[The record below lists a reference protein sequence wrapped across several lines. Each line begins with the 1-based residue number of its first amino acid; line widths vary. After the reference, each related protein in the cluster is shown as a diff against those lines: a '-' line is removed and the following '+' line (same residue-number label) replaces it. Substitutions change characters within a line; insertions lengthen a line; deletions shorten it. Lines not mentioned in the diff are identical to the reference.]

1 MGIIK
6 YLLKGLMLLL
16 KLIYFMKD
24 YKKESILG
32 PIFKLIEAILEL
44 FIPIVMAKIID
55 IGVLNK
61 DVNYVY
67 KMGGLLILLGAVGL
81 GFALVCQY
89 YSSIASQGAGTSI
102 RSKLYKHINK
112 LSHSEI
118 DKIGTPTLITRLIND
133 INQIQTGIAM
143 LIRLG
148 TRSPFII
155 IGSTIMAITIDLK
168 LSIIFLL
175 TTPLIALVIY
185 LVMSK
190 SLPLYKVI
198 QGKLDNLSLITRE
211 NLEGARVIKAFS
223 KETNEKER
231 FKDAT
236 IELTDTSINVGKI
249 SALLNPITYMIMNL
263 AIIALLWFGGIRVNI
278 GSLTQGEVIAF
289 INYITQILLSLIVF
303 SQLIVILTKGATSA
317 NRVLEILSIKP
328 SITDNHINSYIKDK
342 KTNSLIEFKNVS
354 FSYNDSN
361 EYSLKD
367 INLTINKNET
377 IGIIGGTGSG
387 KSTLVN
393 LIPRFYDVTSG
404 EIFVNGLNTKDYKL
418 KDLRKLIGIVPQK
431 AVLFKGSIL
440 ENLKWGKED
449 ADINDVKEALEIS
462 QAKSFVDSLP
472 EKYNATIL
480 QGGKNFSGGQKQRLT
495 IARALISKPEILI
508 LDDSSSA
515 LDFATDAALRKSLK
529 EKTKDMTV
537 LIVSQ
542 RVSSIRNADKIV
554 VLDNGEIKGIGTHDY
569 LLKNCQVYSEIY
581 SSQLN
586 N

>member
-1 MGIIK
+1 M
-6 YLLKGLMLLL
+6 L

-44 FIPIVMAKIID
+44 LIPIVMAKVID
-55 IGVLNK
+55 IGVANK

-67 KMGGLLILLGAVGL
+67 KMGGILILLGAIGL
-81 GFALVCQY
+81 AFALICQY
-89 YSSIASQGAGTSI
+89 YASIASQGAGTSI
-102 RSKLYKHINK
+102 RSQLYKHINK
-112 LSHSEI
+112 LSYTEI
-118 DKIGTPTLITRLIND
+118 DEIGTPTLITRLVND

-155 IGSTIMAITIDLK
+155 IGSTIMALSIDLK
-168 LSIIFLL
+168 LSIIFLI

-211 NLEGARVIKAFS
+211 NLEGVRVIKAFS
-223 KETNEKER
+223 KEDSEKER
-231 FKDAT
+231 FKEAT
-236 IELTDTSINVGKI
+236 IELANTSINVGKI

-263 AIIALLWFGGIRVNI
+263 AIIAILWYGGIRVNI

-289 INYITQILLSLIVF
+289 TNYITQILLSLIVF
-303 SQLIVILTKGATSA
+303 SQLIVTLSKGATSA
-317 NRVLEILSIKP
+317 NRVLEIL
-328 SITDNHINSYIKDK
+328 NINSAI
-342 KTNSLIEFKNVS
+342 TNSKSSETTEKTVKKYDNNPLIEFKNVS
-354 FSYNDSN
+354 FSYKSSN

-377 IGIIGGTGSG
+377 IGIIGGTASG
-387 KSTLVN
+387 KSTLIN
-393 LIPRFYDVTSG
+393 LIPRFYDT
-404 EIFVNGLNTKDYKL
+404 TKGQVLIKGIDNKNYNL

-440 ENLKWGKED
+440 DNLKWGKED
-449 ADINDVKEALEIS
+449 ATLDEVKEALEIS
-462 QAKSFVDSLP
+462 QAYSFIDSLP
-472 EKYNATIL
+472 EKYNSLVL

-515 LDFATDAALRKSLK
+515 LDFATDAALRKAIK
-529 EKTKDMTV
+529 EKTKETTV

-542 RVSSIRNADKIV
+542 RASSIKNADKII
-554 VLDNGEIKGIGTHDY
+554 VLDNGEIAGIGTHDY
-569 LLKNCQVYSEIY
+569 LLENCEVYSEIY

>member
-1 MGIIK
+1 M
-6 YLLKGLMLLL
+6 L

-24 YKKESILG
+24 YKKEAILG

-55 IGVLNK
+55 IGVANK

-67 KMGGLLILLGAVGL
+67 KMGIILIILGAVGL
-81 GFALVCQY
+81 AFALTCQY
-89 YSSIASQGAGTSI
+89 YASIASQGAGTSI

-112 LSHSEI
+112 LSYTEI
-118 DKIGTPTLITRLIND
+118 DEIGTPTLITRLVND

-155 IGSTIMAITIDLK
+155 IGSTIMAISIDLK
-168 LSIIFLL
+168 LSIIFLI
-175 TTPLIALVIY
+175 TTPLIGLVIY

-198 QGKLDNLSLITRE
+198 QRKLDTLSLITRE

-223 KETNEKER
+223 KEENEKER
-231 FKDAT
+231 FKEAT
-236 IELTDTSINVGKI
+236 IELSNTSINVGKI

-263 AIIALLWFGGIRVNI
+263 AIIAILWYGGIRVNI

-289 INYITQILLSLIVF
+289 TNYIMQILLSLIVF
-303 SQLIVILTKGATSA
+303 SQLIVTLTKGATSA
-317 NRVLEILSIKP
+317 NRVLEILNINP
-328 SITDNHINSYIKDK
+328 SITDNESITNIKND
-342 KTNSLIEFKNVS
+342 NNNPLIEFKNVS
-354 FSYNDSN
+354 FSYKDSN

-387 KSTLVN
+387 KSTLIN
-393 LIPRFYDVTSG
+393 LIPRFYDASKGQVLVKG
-404 EIFVNGLNTKDYKL
+404 IDTKNYNL
-418 KDLRKLIGIVPQK
+418 KDLRSLIGIVPQR

-440 ENLKWGKED
+440 DNLKWGKED
-449 ADINDVKEALEIS
+449 ATLDEVKEALEIS
-462 QAKSFVDSLP
+462 QSYSFVESLQ
-472 EKYNATIL
+472 EKYNAPVL

-542 RVSSIRNADKIV
+542 RASSIKNADKIV
-554 VLDNGEIKGIGTHDY
+554 VLDNGEIAGIGTHDY
-569 LLKNCQVYSEIY
+569 LLENCEVYSEIY

>member
-1 MGIIK
+1 M
-6 YLLKGLMLLL
+6 L

-89 YSSIASQGAGTSI
+89 YASIASQGVGTSI

-472 EKYNATIL
+472 EKYNATVL

>member
-1 MGIIK
+1 M
-6 YLLKGLMLLL
+6 L

-24 YKKESILG
+24 YKKEAILG

-55 IGVLNK
+55 IGVKNK
-61 DVNYVY
+61 DINYVF
-67 KMGGLLILLGAVGL
+67 KMGGILILLGAVGL
-81 GFALVCQY
+81 GFALICQY
-89 YSSIASQGAGTSI
+89 YASIASQGAGTSI
-102 RSKLYKHINK
+102 RSKLYRHINN
-112 LSHSEI
+112 LSYSEI
-118 DKIGTPTLITRLIND
+118 DEIGTPTLITRLIND
-133 INQIQTGIAM
+133 ITQIQTGIAM

-155 IGSTIMAITIDLK
+155 IGSTIMAISINLK
-168 LSIIFLL
+168 LSLIFLI

-223 KETNEKER
+223 KEDSEKER
-231 FKDAT
+231 FKAAT
-236 IELTDTSINVGKI
+236 IGLSDTSINVGKI
-249 SALLNPITYMIMNL
+249 SALLNPITYIIMNIAVI
-263 AIIALLWFGGIRVNI
+263 AILWYGGIKVNI

-303 SQLIVILTKGATSA
+303 SQLIVTLTKGATSA
-317 NRVLEILSIKP
+317 NRVLEILNINP
-328 SITDNHINSYIKDK
+328 SITDNKTNYKDSSKKDK
-342 KTNSLIEFKNVS
+342 PLIEFRNVS
-354 FSYNDSN
+354 FSYKDSN

-367 INLTINKNET
+367 INLIINKNET

-387 KSTLVN
+387 KSTLIN
-393 LIPRFYDVTSG
+393 LIPRFYDAT
-404 EIFVNGLNTKDYKL
+404 NGQVLVKGIDTKNYTL
-418 KDLRKLIGIVPQK
+418 KELRNLIGIVPQR
-431 AVLFKGSIL
+431 AVLFKGNIL
-440 ENLKWGKED
+440 DNLKWGKENATID
-449 ADINDVKEALEIS
+449 EINEALEIS
-462 QAKSFVDSLP
+462 QAKSFVESLP
-472 EKYNATIL
+472 QNINSEVM

-515 LDFATDAALRKSLK
+515 LDFATDAALRGALK
-529 EKTKDMTV
+529 EKTSETTV

-542 RVSSIRNADKIV
+542 RASSIKNADKII
-554 VLDNGEIKGIGTHDY
+554 VLDNGEIAGTGTHDY
-569 LLKNCQVYSEIY
+569 LLENCEVYNEIC

>member
-1 MGIIK
+1 M
-6 YLLKGLMLLL
+6 L

-24 YKKESILG
+24 YKKEAILG

-44 FIPIVMAKIID
+44 LIPIVMAKIID
-55 IGVLNK
+55 IGVANK

-67 KMGGLLILLGAVGL
+67 KMGGILILLGAIGL
-81 GFALVCQY
+81 AFALICQY
-89 YSSIASQGAGTSI
+89 YASIASQGAGTSI
-102 RSKLYKHINK
+102 RSQLYKHINK
-112 LSHSEI
+112 LSYTEI
-118 DKIGTPTLITRLIND
+118 DEIGTPTLITRLVND

-155 IGSTIMAITIDLK
+155 IGSTIMALSIDLK
-168 LSIIFLL
+168 LSIIFLI

-211 NLEGARVIKAFS
+211 NLEGVRVIKAFS
-223 KETNEKER
+223 KEDSEKER
-231 FKDAT
+231 FKEAT
-236 IELTDTSINVGKI
+236 IELANTSINVGKI

-263 AIIALLWFGGIRVNI
+263 AIIAILWYGGIRVNI

-289 INYITQILLSLIVF
+289 TNYITQILLSLIVF
-303 SQLIVILTKGATSA
+303 SQLIVTLSKGATSA
-317 NRVLEILSIKP
+317 NRVLEIL
-328 SITDNHINSYIKDK
+328 NINSAI
-342 KTNSLIEFKNVS
+342 TNSKSSETTEKTVKKYDNNPLIEFKNVS
-354 FSYNDSN
+354 FSYKSSN

-387 KSTLVN
+387 KSTLIN
-393 LIPRFYDVTSG
+393 LIPRFYDT
-404 EIFVNGLNTKDYKL
+404 TKGQVLIKGIDNKNYNL

-440 ENLKWGKED
+440 DNLKWGKED
-449 ADINDVKEALEIS
+449 ATLDEVKEALEIS
-462 QAKSFVDSLP
+462 QAYSFVDSLP
-472 EKYNATIL
+472 KKYNSLVL

-515 LDFATDAALRKSLK
+515 LDFATDAALRKAIK
-529 EKTKDMTV
+529 EKTQETTV

-542 RVSSIRNADKIV
+542 RASSIKNADKII
-554 VLDNGEIKGIGTHDY
+554 VLDNGEIAGIGTHDY
-569 LLKNCQVYSEIY
+569 LLENCEVYSEIY

>member
-1 MGIIK
+1 M
-6 YLLKGLMLLL
+6 L

-55 IGVLNK
+55 IGVYNK
-61 DVNYVY
+61 DINYVF
-67 KMGGLLILLGAVGL
+67 KMGGVLILLGAIGL
-81 GFALVCQY
+81 IFALVCQY
-89 YSSIASQGAGTSI
+89 YASIASQGAGTSI
-102 RSKLYKHINK
+102 RSKLYKHINR
-112 LSHSEI
+112 LSYSEI
-118 DKIGTPTLITRLIND
+118 DKIGTPTLITRLVND

-155 IGSTIMAITIDLK
+155 IGSIIMALLIDLK
-168 LSIIFLL
+168 LSIIFLIA
-175 TTPLIALVIY
+175 TPLIALVIY

-198 QGKLDNLSLITRE
+198 QEKLDNLSLITRE

-223 KETNEKER
+223 KEESEKSR
-231 FKDAT
+231 FEKSAADLAN
-236 IELTDTSINVGKI
+236 TSINVGKI
-249 SALLNPITYMIMNL
+249 SAILNPITYMIMNL
-263 AIIALLWFGGIRVNI
+263 AIIAILWFGGINVNI

-317 NRVLEILSIKP
+317 NRVLEILNINTSIM
-328 SITDNHINSYIKDK
+328 DNKETL
-342 KTNSLIEFKNVS
+342 TNKVKNNDSLIEFKNVS
-354 FSYNDSN
+354 FSYEESN

-367 INLTINKNET
+367 INFKINKNET

-387 KSTLVN
+387 KSTLIN
-393 LIPRFYDVTSG
+393 LIPRFYDVSKG
-404 EIFVNGLNTKDYKL
+404 EILVKGINVKDYKL
-418 KDLRKLIGIVPQK
+418 NSLRKLIGIVPQK

-440 ENLKWGKED
+440 DNLKWGNED
-449 ADINDVKEALEIS
+449 ATINEIEDALNIS
-462 QAKSFVDSLP
+462 QSSSFINSLP
-472 EKYNATIL
+472 DKYNSKVM

-495 IARALISKPEILI
+495 IARALVRNPEILI

-515 LDFATDAALRKSLK
+515 LDFATDAELRKSLN
-529 EKTKDMTV
+529 ENTKDMTV

-542 RVSSIRNADKIV
+542 RASSIMNSDKII
-554 VLDNGEIKGIGTHDY
+554 VLDNGEIAGIGTHDY
-569 LLKNCQVYSEIY
+569 LLENCEVYSEIY

>member
-1 MGIIK
+1 M
-6 YLLKGLMLLL
+6 L

-24 YKKESILG
+24 YKKEAILG
-32 PIFKLIEAILEL
+32 PVFKLIEAILEL

-55 IGVLNK
+55 IGVANK
-61 DVNYVY
+61 DIAYVF

-81 GFALVCQY
+81 AFALICQY
-89 YSSIASQGAGTSI
+89 YASIASQGAGTSI
-102 RSKLYKHINK
+102 RSQLYKHINN

-155 IGSTIMAITIDLK
+155 IGSTIMAISIDFR
-168 LSIIFLL
+168 LSIIFLI

-198 QGKLDNLSLITRE
+198 QGKLDNISLITRE

-223 KETNEKER
+223 KEENEKLR
-231 FKDAT
+231 FKDGT
-236 IELTDTSINVGKI
+236 IELADTNIKVGKI
-249 SALLNPITYMIMNL
+249 SALLNPITYIIMNL
-263 AIIALLWFGGIRVNI
+263 SIIAILWFGGIRVNI

-317 NRVLEILSIKP
+317 NRVLEILNIKSSIEDNKNSINYKANP
-328 SITDNHINSYIKDK
+328 SSP
-342 KTNSLIEFKNVS
+342 LIEFKNVS
-354 FSYNDSN
+354 FSYEDSN

-367 INLTINKNET
+367 INLSIYKNET
-377 IGIIGGTGSG
+377 IGIIGGTGAG

-393 LIPRFYDVTSG
+393 LIPRFYDASKG
-404 EIFVNGLNTKDYKL
+404 EVLIKGISTKNYNL

-440 ENLKWGKED
+440 DNLKWGNENATIED
-449 ADINDVKEALEIS
+449 LEEALEIS
-462 QAKSFVDSLP
+462 KSDVFVNSLK
-472 EKYNATIL
+472 EKYNSEVM

-495 IARALISKPEILI
+495 IARALVTKPEILI

-515 LDFATDAALRKSLK
+515 LDFATDAALRQALK
-529 EKTKDMTV
+529 DKTKNMTV
-537 LIVSQ
+537 LMVSQ
-542 RVSSIRNADKIV
+542 RASSIKNADKII
-554 VLDNGEIKGIGTHDY
+554 VLDNGEIAGIGTHDY
-569 LLKNCQVYSEIY
+569 LLNNCEVYNEIY
-581 SSQLN
+581 SSQIN

>member
-1 MGIIK
+1 M
-6 YLLKGLMLLL
+6 L

-24 YKKESILG
+24 YKKEAILG

-55 IGVLNK
+55 IGVANK

-89 YSSIASQGAGTSI
+89 YASIASQGAGTSI

-223 KETNEKER
+223 KENNEKER
-231 FKDAT
+231 FKAAT
-236 IELTDTSINVGKI
+236 MELTNTSINVGKI

-263 AIIALLWFGGIRVNI
+263 AIIAILWFGGIRVNI

-317 NRVLEILSIKP
+317 NRVLEVLNIEP
-328 SITDNHINSYIKDK
+328 SITDSDVKNIIKDNK
-342 KTNSLIEFKNVS
+342 SNSLIEFKNVS
-354 FSYNDSN
+354 FSYKDSN

-367 INLTINKNET
+367 INLIINKNET
-377 IGIIGGTGSG
+377 IGIIGGTGAG

-393 LIPRFYDVTSG
+393 LIPRFYDTTNG
-404 EIFVNGLNTKDYKL
+404 EIFVNGINTKDYKL

-440 ENLKWGKED
+440 DNLKWGKED
-449 ADINDVKEALEIS
+449 ANINDVNEALEIS

-472 EKYNATIL
+472 EKYNATVL

-554 VLDNGEIKGIGTHDY
+554 VLDNGEIAGIGTHDY
-569 LLKNCQVYSEIY
+569 LLKNCEVYNEIY

>member
-1 MGIIK
+1 M
-6 YLLKGLMLLL
+6 L

-24 YKKESILG
+24 YKKEAILG

-44 FIPIVMAKIID
+44 LIPIVMAKIID
-55 IGVLNK
+55 IGVANK
-61 DVNYVY
+61 DIPYVY
-67 KMGGLLILLGAVGL
+67 KMGGILILLGAIGL
-81 GFALVCQY
+81 AFALICQY
-89 YSSIASQGAGTSI
+89 YASIASQGAGTSI
-102 RSKLYKHINK
+102 RSQLYKHINN
-112 LSHSEI
+112 LSYTEI
-118 DKIGTPTLITRLIND
+118 DEIGTPTLITRLVND

-155 IGSTIMAITIDLK
+155 IGSTIMAISIDLK
-168 LSIIFLL
+168 LSIIFLI

-211 NLEGARVIKAFS
+211 NLEGSRVIKAFS
-223 KETNEKER
+223 KEESEKER
-231 FKDAT
+231 FKEAT
-236 IELTDTSINVGKI
+236 IELANASINVGKI
-249 SALLNPITYMIMNL
+249 SALLNPITYMIMNI
-263 AIIALLWFGGIRVNI
+263 AIIAILWYGGIRVNI
-278 GSLTQGEVIAF
+278 GSLTQGEIIAF
-289 INYITQILLSLIVF
+289 TNYITQILLSLIVF
-303 SQLIVILTKGATSA
+303 SQLVVTLTKGATSA
-317 NRVLEILSIKP
+317 NRVLEILNIKS
-328 SITDNHINSYIKDK
+328 SITDNEFKYNVEKENN
-342 KTNSLIEFKNVS
+342 NSLIEFRNVS
-354 FSYNDSN
+354 FSYKDSN

-367 INLTINKNET
+367 INLSINKNET

-387 KSTLVN
+387 KTTLIN
-393 LIPRFYDVTSG
+393 LIPRFYDTN
-404 EIFVNGLNTKDYKL
+404 NGQVLIKGIDARNYNL
-418 KDLRKLIGIVPQK
+418 KELRSLIGIVPQR

-440 ENLKWGKED
+440 DNLKWGKEYATLD
-449 ADINDVKEALEIS
+449 EVTEALEIS
-462 QAKSFVDSLP
+462 QSYSFIESLE
-472 EKYNATIL
+472 EKYNSPVL

-515 LDFATDAALRKSLK
+515 LDFTTDANLRKALK

-542 RVSSIRNADKIV
+542 RASSIKNADKIV
-554 VLDNGEIKGIGTHDY
+554 VLDNGEIAGIGTHDY
-569 LLKNCQVYSEIY
+569 LLENCEVYNEIY

>member
-1 MGIIK
+1 M
-6 YLLKGLMLLL
+6 L

-55 IGVLNK
+55 IGVYNK
-61 DVNYVY
+61 DINYVF
-67 KMGGLLILLGAVGL
+67 KMGGVLILLGAIGL
-81 GFALVCQY
+81 IFAVICQY
-89 YSSIASQGAGTSI
+89 YASIASQGAGTSI
-102 RSKLYKHINK
+102 RSKLYKHING
-112 LSHSEI
+112 LSYSEI
-118 DKIGTPTLITRLIND
+118 DKIGTPTLITRLVND

-155 IGSTIMAITIDLK
+155 IGSIIMALLIDLK
-168 LSIIFLL
+168 LSIIFLIA
-175 TTPLIALVIY
+175 TPLIALVIY

-198 QGKLDNLSLITRE
+198 QEKLDSLSLITRE

-223 KETNEKER
+223 KEESEKSR
-231 FKDAT
+231 FEKSAIDLAN
-236 IELTDTSINVGKI
+236 TSINVGKI
-249 SALLNPITYMIMNL
+249 YAILKPITNIIMNL
-263 AIIALLWFGGIRVNI
+263 AIIAILWFGGINVNI

-317 NRVLEILSIKP
+317 NRVLEILNINTSIM
-328 SITDNHINSYIKDK
+328 DNKETL
-342 KTNSLIEFKNVS
+342 TNKVKNNDSLIEFKNVS
-354 FSYNDSN
+354 FSYEESN

-367 INLTINKNET
+367 INFKINKNET

-387 KSTLVN
+387 KSTLIN
-393 LIPRFYDVTSG
+393 LIPRFYDVSKG
-404 EIFVNGLNTKDYKL
+404 EILVKGINVKDYKL
-418 KDLRKLIGIVPQK
+418 NSLRKLIGIVPQK

-440 ENLKWGKED
+440 DNLKWGNENATINETED
-449 ADINDVKEALEIS
+449 ALNIS
-462 QAKSFVDSLP
+462 QSSSFINSLP
-472 EKYNATIL
+472 DKYNAKVM

-495 IARALISKPEILI
+495 IARALVRNPEILI

-515 LDFATDAALRKSLK
+515 LDFATDAALRKNLK
-529 EKTKDMTV
+529 ENTKDMTV

-542 RVSSIRNADKIV
+542 RASSIMNSDKII
-554 VLDNGEIKGIGTHDY
+554 VLDNGEIAGIGTHDY
-569 LLKNCQVYSEIY
+569 LLENCEVYSEIY

>member
-1 MGIIK
+1 M
-6 YLLKGLMLLL
+6 L
-16 KLIYFMKD
+16 KLIYFMKN
-24 YKKESILG
+24 YKKEAILG

-55 IGVLNK
+55 VGVANR
-61 DVNYVY
+61 DINYVL
-67 KMGGLLILLGAVGL
+67 KMGALLILLGAVGL
-81 GFALVCQY
+81 AFALVCQY
-89 YSSIASQGAGTSI
+89 YASIASQGAGTSI
-102 RSKLYKHINK
+102 RSELYKHINN
-112 LSHSEI
+112 LSHTEI

-148 TRSPFII
+148 TRSPFVI
-155 IGSTIMAITIDLK
+155 IGSTIMAFILDFK
-168 LSIIFLL
+168 LSIIFLI
-175 TTPLIALVIY
+175 TTPLIAFVIY

-211 NLEGARVIKAFS
+211 NLEGVRVIKAFS
-223 KETNEKER
+223 KEETEKER
-231 FKDAT
+231 FKNAT
-236 IELTDTSINVGKI
+236 IQLTESNIKVGKI
-249 SALLNPITYMIMNL
+249 SALLNPITYIIMNL
-263 AIIALLWFGGIRVNI
+263 SVIAILWFGGIRVNI

-289 INYITQILLSLIVF
+289 VNYITQILLSLIVF

-317 NRVLEILSIKP
+317 NRVLEILNIESSIK
-328 SITDNHINSYIKDK
+328 DNENTTFNKGDLCSP
-342 KTNSLIEFKNVS
+342 LIEFKNVS
-354 FSYNDSN
+354 FSYEDSN

-367 INLTINKNET
+367 INLIINKNET

-393 LIPRFYDVTSG
+393 LIPRFYDAT
-404 EIFVNGLNTKDYKL
+404 NGQILIKGINTKNYNL

-440 ENLKWGKED
+440 DNLKWGNED
-449 ADINDVKEALEIS
+449 ATIDDIKEALEIS
-462 QAKSFVDSLP
+462 QSSTFVNSLKD
-472 EKYNATIL
+472 KYNSEVL

-515 LDFATDAALRKSLK
+515 LDFATDAALRKALK
-529 EKTKDMTV
+529 EKTKNMTV

-542 RVSSIRNADKIV
+542 RASSIKDADKII
-554 VLDNGEIKGIGTHDY
+554 VLDNGEIAGIGTHDY
-569 LLKNCQVYSEIY
+569 LLNNCEVYNEIY
-581 SSQLN
+581 SSQVN

>member
-1 MGIIK
+1 M
-6 YLLKGLMLLL
+6 L

-24 YKKESILG
+24 YKKEAILG

-55 IGVLNK
+55 IGVANK
-61 DVNYVY
+61 DINYIY
-67 KMGGLLILLGAVGL
+67 KMGSILIILGAVGL
-81 GFALVCQY
+81 AFALTCQY
-89 YSSIASQGAGTSI
+89 YASIASQGAGTSI

-112 LSHSEI
+112 LSYTEI
-118 DKIGTPTLITRLIND
+118 DKIGTPTLITRLVND

-155 IGSTIMAITIDLK
+155 IGSTIMAISIDLK
-168 LSIIFLL
+168 LSIIFLI
-175 TTPLIALVIY
+175 TTPLIGLVIY

-198 QGKLDNLSLITRE
+198 QRKLDTLSLITRE

-223 KETNEKER
+223 KEENEKER
-231 FKDAT
+231 FKEAT
-236 IELTDTSINVGKI
+236 IELSNTSINVGKI

-263 AIIALLWFGGIRVNI
+263 AIIAILWFGGIRVNI

-289 INYITQILLSLIVF
+289 TNYIMQILLSLIVF
-303 SQLIVILTKGATSA
+303 SQLIVTLTKGATSA
-317 NRVLEILSIKP
+317 NRVLEILNINP
-328 SITDNHINSYIKDK
+328 SITDNESITNIKND
-342 KTNSLIEFKNVS
+342 NNNPLIEFKNVS
-354 FSYNDSN
+354 FSYKDSN

-387 KSTLVN
+387 KSTLIN
-393 LIPRFYDVTSG
+393 LIPRFYDASKGQVLVKG
-404 EIFVNGLNTKDYKL
+404 IDTKNYNL
-418 KDLRKLIGIVPQK
+418 KDLRSLIGIVPQR

-440 ENLKWGKED
+440 DNLKWGKED
-449 ADINDVKEALEIS
+449 ATLDEVKEALEIS
-462 QAKSFVDSLP
+462 QSYSFVESLQ
-472 EKYNATIL
+472 EKYNAPVL

-515 LDFATDAALRKSLK
+515 LDFATDDALRKSLK

-542 RVSSIRNADKIV
+542 RASSIKNADKIV
-554 VLDNGEIKGIGTHDY
+554 VLDNGEIAGIGTHDY
-569 LLKNCQVYSEIY
+569 LLENCEVYSEIY

>member
-1 MGIIK
+1 M
-6 YLLKGLMLLL
+6 L

-24 YKKESILG
+24 YKKEAILG

-55 IGVLNK
+55 VGVANK
-61 DVNYVY
+61 DINYVF
-67 KMGGLLILLGAVGL
+67 KMGGLLIILGAVGL
-81 GFALVCQY
+81 AFALICQY
-89 YSSIASQGAGTSI
+89 YASIASQGAGTSI
-102 RSKLYKHINK
+102 RSKLYKHINDF
-112 LSHSEI
+112 SHSEI

-148 TRSPFII
+148 TRSPFVI
-155 IGSTIMAITIDLK
+155 IGSTIMAILIDFK
-168 LSIIFLL
+168 LSIIFLI

-198 QGKLDNLSLITRE
+198 QGKLDNISLITRE

-223 KETNEKER
+223 KEESEKER
-231 FKDAT
+231 FNNST
-236 IELTDTSINVGKI
+236 IELAETNINVGKI
-249 SALLNPITYMIMNL
+249 SALLNPITYIIMNL
-263 AIIALLWFGGIRVNI
+263 SIIAILWFGGIRVNI

-317 NRVLEILSIKP
+317 NRVLEILNIKS
-328 SITDNHINSYIKDK
+328 SITDNNKEIYNKLS
-342 KTNSLIEFKNVS
+342 SSPLIEFKNVS
-354 FSYNDSN
+354 FSYEDSN
-361 EYSLKD
+361 GYSLKD

-387 KSTLVN
+387 KSTLIN
-393 LIPRFYDVTSG
+393 LIPRFYDATNG
-404 EIFVNGLNTKDYKL
+404 EVLIKGTNTKNYPL
-418 KDLRKLIGIVPQK
+418 KDLRRLIGIVPQK

-440 ENLKWGKED
+440 DNLKWGNENATID
-449 ADINDVKEALEIS
+449 DIKEALEIS
-462 QAKSFVDSLP
+462 QSNSFVDSLK
-472 EKYNATIL
+472 EKYNSEVM

-495 IARALISKPEILI
+495 IARALVSKPEILI

-542 RVSSIRNADKIV
+542 RASSIKNADKII
-554 VLDNGEIKGIGTHDY
+554 VLDNGEIAGIGTHDY
-569 LLKNCQVYSEIY
+569 LLNNCEVYNEIY
-581 SSQLN
+581 SSQIN

>member
-1 MGIIK
+1 M
-6 YLLKGLMLLL
+6 L

-55 IGVLNK
+55 IGVYNK
-61 DVNYVY
+61 DINYVF
-67 KMGGLLILLGAVGL
+67 KMGGVLILLGAIGL
-81 GFALVCQY
+81 LFALICQY
-89 YSSIASQGAGTSI
+89 YASIASQGAGTSI
-102 RSKLYKHINK
+102 RSKLYKHING
-112 LSHSEI
+112 LSYSEI
-118 DKIGTPTLITRLIND
+118 DKIGTPTLITRLVND

-155 IGSTIMAITIDLK
+155 AGSIIMALLIDLK
-168 LSIIFLL
+168 LSIIFLIA
-175 TTPLIALVIY
+175 TPLIALVIY
-185 LVMSK
+185 LVMSR

-198 QGKLDNLSLITRE
+198 QEKLDNLSLITRE
-211 NLEGARVIKAFS
+211 NLEGSRVIKAFS
-223 KETNEKER
+223 KEESEKSR
-231 FKDAT
+231 FEKSAT
-236 IELTDTSINVGKI
+236 DLANTSINVGKI
-249 SALLNPITYMIMNL
+249 SAILNPITYMIMNL
-263 AIIALLWFGGIRVNI
+263 AIIAILWFGGINVNI

-317 NRVLEILSIKP
+317 NRVLEILNINTSIM
-328 SITDNHINSYIKDK
+328 DNKETLTNKVK
-342 KTNSLIEFKNVS
+342 NNNSLIEFKNVS
-354 FSYNDSN
+354 FSYEESN

-367 INLTINKNET
+367 IDFNINKNET

-387 KSTLVN
+387 KSTLIN
-393 LIPRFYDVTSG
+393 LIPRFYDVTKG
-404 EIFVNGLNTKDYKL
+404 KVLVKGINVKDYNL
-418 KDLRKLIGIVPQK
+418 NSLRKLIGIVPQK

-440 ENLKWGKED
+440 DNLKWGNEN
-449 ADINDVKEALEIS
+449 ATINEIENALNIS
-462 QAKSFVDSLP
+462 QSSSFINSLP
-472 EKYNATIL
+472 DKYNAKVM

-495 IARALISKPEILI
+495 IARALVRNPEILI

-515 LDFATDAALRKSLK
+515 LDFATDAELRKSLK
-529 EKTKDMTV
+529 ENTKDMTV

-542 RVSSIRNADKIV
+542 RASSIMNSDKII
-554 VLDNGEIKGIGTHDY
+554 VLDNGEIAGIGTHDY
-569 LLKNCQVYSEIY
+569 LLENCEVYNEIY

>member
-1 MGIIK
+1 M
-6 YLLKGLMLLL
+6 L

-55 IGVLNK
+55 IGVYNK
-61 DVNYVY
+61 DINYVF
-67 KMGGLLILLGAVGL
+67 KMGGVLILLGAIGL
-81 GFALVCQY
+81 IFAIICQY
-89 YSSIASQGAGTSI
+89 YASIASQGAGTSI
-102 RSKLYKHINK
+102 RSKLYKHING
-112 LSHSEI
+112 LSYSEI
-118 DKIGTPTLITRLIND
+118 DKIGTPTLITRLVND

-155 IGSTIMAITIDLK
+155 IGSIIMALLIDLK
-168 LSIIFLL
+168 LSIIFLIA
-175 TTPLIALVIY
+175 TPLIALVIY

-198 QGKLDNLSLITRE
+198 QEKLDSLSLITRE

-223 KETNEKER
+223 KEESEKSR
-231 FKDAT
+231 FEKSAIDLAN
-236 IELTDTSINVGKI
+236 TSINVGKI
-249 SALLNPITYMIMNL
+249 SAILNPITYMIMNL
-263 AIIALLWFGGIRVNI
+263 AIIAILWFGGINVNI

-317 NRVLEILSIKP
+317 NRVLEILNINTSIM
-328 SITDNHINSYIKDK
+328 DNKETL
-342 KTNSLIEFKNVS
+342 TNKVKNNDSLIEFKNVS
-354 FSYNDSN
+354 FSYEESN

-367 INLTINKNET
+367 INFKINKNET

-387 KSTLVN
+387 KSTLIN
-393 LIPRFYDVTSG
+393 LIPRFYDVSKG
-404 EIFVNGLNTKDYKL
+404 EILVKGINVKDYKL
-418 KDLRKLIGIVPQK
+418 NSLRKLIGIVPQK

-440 ENLKWGKED
+440 DNLKWGNENATINEIED
-449 ADINDVKEALEIS
+449 ALNIS
-462 QAKSFVDSLP
+462 QSSSFINSLP
-472 EKYNATIL
+472 DKYNAKVM

-495 IARALISKPEILI
+495 IARALVRNPEILI

-515 LDFATDAALRKSLK
+515 LDFATDAALRKNLK
-529 EKTKDMTV
+529 ENTKDMTV

-542 RVSSIRNADKIV
+542 RASSIMNSDKII
-554 VLDNGEIKGIGTHDY
+554 VLDNGEIAGIGTHDY
-569 LLKNCQVYSEIY
+569 LLENCEVYSEIY

>member
-1 MGIIK
+1 
-6 YLLKGLMLLL
+6 
-16 KLIYFMKD
+16 MKD
-24 YKKESILG
+24 YKKEAILG
-32 PIFKLIEAILEL
+32 PVFKLIEAILEL

-55 IGVLNK
+55 IGVANK
-61 DVNYVY
+61 DIAYVF
-67 KMGGLLILLGAVGL
+67 KMGGLLILLGAIGL
-81 GFALVCQY
+81 AFALICQY
-89 YSSIASQGAGTSI
+89 YASIASQGAGTSI
-102 RSKLYKHINK
+102 RSQLYKHINN

-155 IGSTIMAITIDLK
+155 IGSTIMAISIDFR
-168 LSIIFLL
+168 LSIIFLI

-198 QGKLDNLSLITRE
+198 QGKLDNISLITRE

-223 KETNEKER
+223 KEENEKQR
-231 FKDAT
+231 FKDGT
-236 IELTDTSINVGKI
+236 IELADTNIKVGKI
-249 SALLNPITYMIMNL
+249 SALLNPITYIIMNL
-263 AIIALLWFGGIRVNI
+263 SIIAILWFGGIRVNI

-317 NRVLEILSIKP
+317 NRVLEILNIKSSIEDNKNSINYKANP
-328 SITDNHINSYIKDK
+328 SSP
-342 KTNSLIEFKNVS
+342 LIEFKNVS
-354 FSYNDSN
+354 FSYEDSN

-367 INLTINKNET
+367 INLSIYKNET

-393 LIPRFYDVTSG
+393 LIPRFYDVSKG
-404 EIFVNGLNTKDYKL
+404 EVLIKGINTKNYNL
-418 KDLRKLIGIVPQK
+418 KNLRKLIGIVPQK

-440 ENLKWGKED
+440 DNLKWGNENATIED
-449 ADINDVKEALEIS
+449 IKEALEIS
-462 QAKSFVDSLP
+462 QSDVFVNSLK
-472 EKYNATIL
+472 EKYNSEVL

-495 IARALISKPEILI
+495 IARALVTKPEILI

-515 LDFATDAALRKSLK
+515 LDFATDAALRQALK
-529 EKTKDMTV
+529 DETKDMTV
-537 LIVSQ
+537 LMVSQ
-542 RVSSIRNADKIV
+542 RASSIKNADKII
-554 VLDNGEIKGIGTHDY
+554 VLDNGEIAGIGTHDY
-569 LLKNCQVYSEIY
+569 LLNNCEVYNEIY
-581 SSQLN
+581 SSQIN

>member
-1 MGIIK
+1 M
-6 YLLKGLMLLL
+6 L

-24 YKKESILG
+24 YKKEAILG

-44 FIPIVMAKIID
+44 LIPIVMAKIID
-55 IGVLNK
+55 IGVANK

-67 KMGGLLILLGAVGL
+67 KMGGILILLGAIGL
-81 GFALVCQY
+81 AFALICQY
-89 YSSIASQGAGTSI
+89 YASIASQGAGTSI
-102 RSKLYKHINK
+102 RSQLYKHINK
-112 LSHSEI
+112 LSYTEI
-118 DKIGTPTLITRLIND
+118 DEIGTPTLITRLVND

-155 IGSTIMAITIDLK
+155 IGSTIMALSIDLK
-168 LSIIFLL
+168 LSIIFLI

-211 NLEGARVIKAFS
+211 NLEGVRVIKAFS
-223 KETNEKER
+223 KEDSEKER
-231 FKDAT
+231 FKEAT
-236 IELTDTSINVGKI
+236 IELANTSINVGKI

-263 AIIALLWFGGIRVNI
+263 AIIAILWYGGIRVNI

-289 INYITQILLSLIVF
+289 TNYITQILLSLIVF
-303 SQLIVILTKGATSA
+303 SQLIVTLSKGATSA
-317 NRVLEILSIKP
+317 NRVLEIL
-328 SITDNHINSYIKDK
+328 NINSAI
-342 KTNSLIEFKNVS
+342 TNSKSSETTEKTVKKYDNNPLIEFKNVS
-354 FSYNDSN
+354 FSYKSSN

-387 KSTLVN
+387 KSTLIN
-393 LIPRFYDVTSG
+393 LIPRFYDT
-404 EIFVNGLNTKDYKL
+404 TKGQVLIKGIDNKNYNL

-440 ENLKWGKED
+440 DNLKWGKED
-449 ADINDVKEALEIS
+449 ATLDEVKEALEIS
-462 QAKSFVDSLP
+462 QAYSFIDSLP
-472 EKYNATIL
+472 EKYNSLVL

-515 LDFATDAALRKSLK
+515 LDFATDAALRKALK
-529 EKTKDMTV
+529 EKTQETTV

-542 RVSSIRNADKIV
+542 RASSIKNADKII
-554 VLDNGEIKGIGTHDY
+554 VLDNGEIAGIGTHDY
-569 LLKNCQVYSEIY
+569 LLENCEVYSEIY

>member
-1 MGIIK
+1 M
-6 YLLKGLMLLL
+6 L

-55 IGVLNK
+55 IGVYNK
-61 DVNYVY
+61 DINYVF
-67 KMGGLLILLGAVGL
+67 KMGGVLILLGAIGL
-81 GFALVCQY
+81 IFALVCQY
-89 YSSIASQGAGTSI
+89 YASIASQGAGTSI
-102 RSKLYKHINK
+102 RSKLYKHING
-112 LSHSEI
+112 LSYSEI
-118 DKIGTPTLITRLIND
+118 DKIGTPTLITRLVND

-155 IGSTIMAITIDLK
+155 IGSIIMALLIDLK
-168 LSIIFLL
+168 LSIIFLIA
-175 TTPLIALVIY
+175 TPLIALVIY

-198 QGKLDNLSLITRE
+198 QEKLDNLSLITRE

-223 KETNEKER
+223 KEESEKSR
-231 FKDAT
+231 FEKSAADLAN
-236 IELTDTSINVGKI
+236 TSINVGKI
-249 SALLNPITYMIMNL
+249 SAILNPITYMIMNL
-263 AIIALLWFGGIRVNI
+263 AIIAILWFGGINVNI

-317 NRVLEILSIKP
+317 NRVLEILNINTSIM
-328 SITDNHINSYIKDK
+328 DNKETL
-342 KTNSLIEFKNVS
+342 TNKVKNDDSLIEFKNVS
-354 FSYNDSN
+354 FSYEESN

-367 INLTINKNET
+367 INFKINKNET

-387 KSTLVN
+387 KSTLIN
-393 LIPRFYDVTSG
+393 LIPRFYDVSKG
-404 EIFVNGLNTKDYKL
+404 EILVKGINVKDYKL
-418 KDLRKLIGIVPQK
+418 NSLRKLIGIVPQK

-440 ENLKWGKED
+440 DNLKWGNED
-449 ADINDVKEALEIS
+449 ATINEIEDALNIS
-462 QAKSFVDSLP
+462 QSSSFINSLP
-472 EKYNATIL
+472 DKYNSKVM

-495 IARALISKPEILI
+495 IARALVRNPEILI

-515 LDFATDAALRKSLK
+515 LDFATDAALRKNLK
-529 EKTKDMTV
+529 ENTKDMTV

-542 RVSSIRNADKIV
+542 RASSIMNSDKII
-554 VLDNGEIKGIGTHDY
+554 VLDNGEIAGIGTHDY
-569 LLKNCQVYSEIY
+569 LLENCEVYSEIY

>member
-1 MGIIK
+1 M
-6 YLLKGLMLLL
+6 L

-24 YKKESILG
+24 YKKEAILG
-32 PIFKLIEAILEL
+32 PVFKLIEAILEL

-55 IGVLNK
+55 IGVANK
-61 DVNYVY
+61 DIAYVF
-67 KMGGLLILLGAVGL
+67 KMGGLLILLGAIGL
-81 GFALVCQY
+81 AFALICQY
-89 YSSIASQGAGTSI
+89 YASIASQGAGTSI
-102 RSKLYKHINK
+102 RSQLYKHINN

-155 IGSTIMAITIDLK
+155 IGSTIMAISIDFK
-168 LSIIFLL
+168 LSIIFLI

-198 QGKLDNLSLITRE
+198 QGKLDNISLITRE

-223 KETNEKER
+223 KEENEKQR
-231 FKDAT
+231 FKDGT
-236 IELTDTSINVGKI
+236 IELADTNIKVGKI
-249 SALLNPITYMIMNL
+249 SALLNPITYIIMNL
-263 AIIALLWFGGIRVNI
+263 SIIAILWFGGIRVNI

-317 NRVLEILSIKP
+317 NRVLEILNIKSSIEDNKNSINYKANP
-328 SITDNHINSYIKDK
+328 SSP
-342 KTNSLIEFKNVS
+342 LIEFKNVS
-354 FSYNDSN
+354 FSYEDSN

-367 INLTINKNET
+367 INLSIYKNET

-393 LIPRFYDVTSG
+393 LIPRFYDVSKG
-404 EIFVNGLNTKDYKL
+404 EVLIKGINTKNYNL
-418 KDLRKLIGIVPQK
+418 KNLRKLIGIVPQK

-440 ENLKWGKED
+440 DNLKWGNENATIED
-449 ADINDVKEALEIS
+449 IKEALEIS
-462 QAKSFVDSLP
+462 QSDVFVNSLK
-472 EKYNATIL
+472 EKYNSEVL

-495 IARALISKPEILI
+495 IARALVTKPEILI

-515 LDFATDAALRKSLK
+515 LDFATDAALRQALK
-529 EKTKDMTV
+529 DETKDMTV
-537 LIVSQ
+537 LMVSQ
-542 RVSSIRNADKIV
+542 RASSIKNADKII
-554 VLDNGEIKGIGTHDY
+554 VLDNGEIAGIGTHDY
-569 LLKNCQVYSEIY
+569 LLNNCEVYNEIY
-581 SSQLN
+581 SSQIN